1 MSDVRSMFEAALADY
16 SQITGTDLSQNRF
29 AIETRIGQVDSPEGI
44 LLLLLQER
52 AHASNESRNDNQRL
66 TNTLNPT
73 VRVLH
78 ALSGNLDEAV
88 GTVSHT
94 CHLVSLF
101 NLMLSGPLSTR
112 KCYICWDRYSPCC
125 TSLVYALS
133 KFRDE

>member
-94 CHLVSLF
+94 CHRKPFQPDVVRSPFHQEVLYLLGSILSL
-101 NLMLSGPLSTR
+101 L
-112 KCYICWDRYSPCC
+112 YVPC
-125 TSLVYALS
+125 LRFV
-133 KFRDE
+133 